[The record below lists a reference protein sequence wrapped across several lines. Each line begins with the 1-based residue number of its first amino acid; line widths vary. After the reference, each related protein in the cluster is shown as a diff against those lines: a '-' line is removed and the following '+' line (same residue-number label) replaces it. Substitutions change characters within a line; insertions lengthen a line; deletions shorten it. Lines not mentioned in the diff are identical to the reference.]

1 MTYLEWNDQLAE
13 HFFPP
18 AKAGRK
24 VHLFATQELIDK
36 LGQASGESFSNFVE
50 AVKTG
55 PPWAHRSGLCQ
66 RALEALTDWRS
77 RSLKWPPYIAYLVL
91 FVIAGG
97 IEENFPAHS
106 VLPAPKKSGWR
117 GARAT
122 RAAIVR
128 QDVRSMG

>member
-13 HFFPP
+13 HFFSP

-36 LGQASGESFSNFVE
+36 LGQASGESFSDFVE

-55 PPWAHRSGLCQ
+55 PPWAHRSGFCQ

-91 FVIAGG
+91 FVVAGG

-106 VLPAPKKSGWR
+106 YYRRLRKVVGEEPEPRALP
-117 GARAT
+117 
-122 RAAIVR
+122 
-128 QDVRSMG
+128 